1 MAPWAAIRALVRDNP
16 QNGRKNEYPLH
27 QARKYPK
34 GRHILD
40 EDNSETSKTIHC
52 VAELCAAAGAKMRED
67 DDNDNDIKTT
77 RQISS
82 QKTHARML

>member
-1 MAPWAAIRALVRDNP
+1 MLQGF
-16 QNGRKNEYPLH
+16 QNCIQIHPPTCT

-34 GRHILD
+34 GGYFLD
-40 EDNSETSKTIHC
+40 ENNSKTSKTIHC
-52 VAELCAAAGAKMRED
+52 VAEPCAAAGAKIRED